1 VAGSVKLLVVDDD
14 AGSLAAL
21 ADILSMEG
29 YLVETVANGQEAL
42 DHLRAAASPPALIV
56 LDLFM
61 PVMDGWQFLAEMKI
75 DPKLSQFRI
84 PVIVITA
91 LNAKVEEADAI
102 IRKPVDLVRLLQTV
116 TRLIG
121 TAHKDSSS

>member
-1 VAGSVKLLVVDDD
+1 MVDDD
-14 AGSLAAL
+14 VGSLAAL

-29 YLVETVANGQEAL
+29 YLIETVANGQEAL
-42 DHLRAAASPPALIV
+42 DHLRAAASPPALII

-75 DPKLSQFRI
+75 DPQLSENRI

-91 LNAKVEEADAI
+91 LNAKVEADAI

-116 TRLIG
+116 TDLLESTSNRSG
-121 TAHKDSSS
+121 S